1 MKFNVGKL
9 LFFDIETV
17 SQYKDLYDMPDRQLK
32 MWESYYDSFRKKVT
46 DASKLPNVPSDDI
59 QSTPTGLKVPAEY
72 IKNTH
77 KEVYRQ
83 TAAFYPEFGK
93 VACVSMGFVTKEGEI
108 RYESFY
114 GEDEVTI
121 LKETK
126 KVFDKVEPM
135 GFELCGQSIKIFD
148 IPFLGKRFFI
158 NGINPPKLFPM
169 YNTKPWELKVLDTK
183 DVWQFGNNWSLGSL
197 DLMCT
202 VLDIDSPKNGE
213 VKGDNVTTNYW
224 GGNHEEIKEYC
235 EKDVKA
241 LIDIIQ
247 KLNNLK

>member
-17 SQYKDLYDMPDRQLK
+17 SQYKDLFDMPDRQLK

-46 DASKLPNVPSDDI
+46 DESKIDPIMGEKDI
-59 QSTPTGLKVPAEY
+59 KR
-72 IKNTH
+72 
-77 KEVYRQ
+77 EVYRQ

-126 KVFDKVEPM
+126 KVFDKVEPL
-135 GFELCGQSIKIFD
+135 GFELCGQSVKIFD

-183 DVWQFGNNWSLGSL
+183 DIWQFGNNWSLSSL
-197 DLMCT
+197 DLICT

-213 VKGDNVTTNYW
+213 IKGDNVTTNYW

-247 KLNNLK
+247 KLNKLK